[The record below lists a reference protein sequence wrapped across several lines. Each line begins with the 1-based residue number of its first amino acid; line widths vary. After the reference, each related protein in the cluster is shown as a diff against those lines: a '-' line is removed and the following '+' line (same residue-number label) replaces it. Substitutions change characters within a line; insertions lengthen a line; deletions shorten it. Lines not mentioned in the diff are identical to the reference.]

1 MRYYIEGIE
10 FERINFFGMVEE
22 ILNNPTQ
29 QYKYFHIC
37 IKSINICV
45 TVRTGSSMSEIITFT
60 QFTFG
65 YVTINTSNKVDLLI
79 NILTKEG
86 NTHEKSNIRSYR

>member
-1 MRYYIEGIE
+1 MSEK
-10 FERINFFGMVEE
+10 

-45 TVRTGSSMSEIITFT
+45 TVRTGGRISEISICT
-60 QFTFG
+60 QSTFG
-65 YVTINTSNKVDLLI
+65 YVTINT
-79 NILTKEG
+79 
-86 NTHEKSNIRSYR
+86 

>member
-45 TVRTGSSMSEIITFT
+45 TVRTGIMSEIITFT

>member
-1 MRYYIEGIE
+1 MRYYIEEIE
-10 FERINFFGMVEE
+10 FEKKIIFGMVEE

-37 IKSINICV
+37 IKIINICV
-45 TVRTGSSMSEIITFT
+45 TVRTGGRISEISICT

-65 YVTINTSNKVDLLI
+65 YATINTRSRFLL
-79 NILTKEG
+79 
-86 NTHEKSNIRSYR
+86 

>member
-1 MRYYIEGIE
+1 MY
-10 FERINFFGMVEE
+10 
-22 ILNNPTQ
+22 
-29 QYKYFHIC
+29 
-37 IKSINICV
+37 V
-45 TVRTGSSMSEIITFT
+45 TVRTGGRISEISTFT